1 MYIYGSPDHLFL
13 RVDTQLYK
21 GMSLSYAEIIPV
33 LRLGFT
39 LRKDL
44 SECFLRKG
52 IVVEGFPEMQ
62 LQLLCFRHSFRSLY
76 LFCPVIGAFHHIEL
90 GSRRGVVNF
99 PELNLKKKKT
109 YLLIR
114 MLIEPLDSLTM
125 FVARPLDNPDDN
137 LGIFPGRIGDDLA
150 QMIVVGIFKLIF
162 NNNFSAG
169 SFLTGINIRAE
180 IPYRGLPFLKNNIN
194 ADSIAQ

>member
-1 MYIYGSPDHLFL
+1 
-13 RVDTQLYK
+13 
-21 GMSLSYAEIIPV
+21 
-33 LRLGFT
+33 
-39 LRKDL
+39 
-44 SECFLRKG
+44 
-52 IVVEGFPEMQ
+52 
-62 LQLLCFRHSFRSLY
+62 
-76 LFCPVIGAFHHIEL
+76 
-90 GSRRGVVNF
+90 
-99 PELNLKKKKT
+99 
-109 YLLIR
+109 